1 MSATT
6 PTTVTNE
13 WIESKKGWAYEKK
26 RHLIFSKQLVPRWM
40 VLYSKPVPALA
51 LYEQRS
57 DARPPYAPYMHHNIT
72 EIDLLLVDAN
82 NSGLETNRPSRSPS
96 VVSMPKAKIKD
107 IIASAGASGSASKKE
122 SKTNNGNKGYIQITQ
137 KSTGQKIISL
147 LVDSAKEALEWVN
160 KFEGE
165 RLIYQQSL
173 FKVESVV
180 DDLKEKEAERA
191 LQRIREKDLILAGC
205 KKVLVKGELM
215 EKLLGSSES
224 ATEVESL
231 LGDMHI
237 TNDLEWNEAW
247 NYNYLEA
254 LSLKRQ
260 STKKE
265 ERLGYEIDMQK
276 AKGEFN
282 AFVVK
287 KVIEIVDSYHKC
299 NKVPSRSS
307 FGPIQ
312 IEFIANYDCGIED
325 YSSIVSS
332 NGGDRIK
339 DAEVALKN
347 EFLAQAFINHQ
358 NQVSVLSPLMTLVEY
373 KGFQLLGYFA
383 LPLDELNLA
392 SDNNLLENLAKD
404 LFLGI
409 PYNISASSTDREY
422 LHPSVRLNKIN
433 SDNGEVFPG
442 IFISN
447 LNCILPKWI
456 QNSPTTEDLGKE
468 RRIRPELLQRFK
480 QQLACDDLCF
490 EKTLHA
496 VEFLQTHV
504 IDEFVSELE
513 VLDELPTDSGS
524 WTDALHSRGINCC
537 LLGKPYILQINTR
550 THCKKIK
557 VTAYKGTDCN

>member
-1 MSATT
+1 MSATS
-6 PTTVTNE
+6 PSVTNE
-13 WIESKKGWAYEKK
+13 WIESKKGWVYEKK

-72 EIDLLLVDAN
+72 EIDLSLVDAN

-96 VVSMPKAKIKD
+96 VVSIPKAKIKD
-107 IIASAGASGSASKKE
+107 IITSSSGNNSKKD
-122 SKTNNGNKGYIQITQ
+122 KAGTGGKGYIQITQ
-137 KSTGQKIISL
+137 KGTGQKIISL

-160 KFEGE
+160 KFEEE

-173 FKVESVV
+173 FKVESVI
-180 DDLKEKEAERA
+180 DDIKEKEAEKA
-191 LQRIREKDLILAGC
+191 LQRIREKDLVLTGC
-205 KKVLVKGELM
+205 RKVLVKGELM
-215 EKLLGSSES
+215 EKLLGGSES
-224 ATEVESL
+224 PTEIESL

-237 TNDLEWNEAW
+237 TNDIVWNEAW

-260 STKKE
+260 STKKD
-265 ERLGYEIDMQK
+265 ERLAYEIDMHK

-287 KVIEIVDSYHKC
+287 KAIEIVDSYHKC

-332 NGGDRIK
+332 NGGDKIK

-347 EFLAQAFINHQ
+347 EFLAQAYINHQ

-373 KGFQLLGYFA
+373 KGFQLLGYFT
-383 LPLDELNLA
+383 LPLDEFNLV
-392 SDNNLLENLAKD
+392 SDNHLLENLAKD

-409 PYNISASSTDREY
+409 PYNISASGTDREY

-456 QNSPTTEDLGKE
+456 QNVPATDDFGKE
-468 RRIRPELLQRFK
+468 QRIRPELLQRFK

-490 EKTLHA
+490 EKTIHA
-496 VEFLQTHV
+496 VEFLQNKV
-504 IDEFVSELE
+504 IDEFVTELE
-513 VLDELPTDSGS
+513 ALDELPTDSGS

-537 LLGKPYILQINTR
+537 LLGKILNLKPRNNRQ
-550 THCKKIK
+550 KIQ
-557 VTAYKGTDCN
+557 TSTY